1 MKQEIRVPE
10 VAEGV
15 TKGTVVAIAIAVG
28 DQVAADQTLVELETD
43 KAVVEIPSP
52 TAGTIMEVRVEE
64 GAEVAVGAVIVVL
77 DSEGDTGE
85 SEKASTGEAEATAG
99 ADEPEPESEPEP
111 EPEPT
116 PEEEK
121 QPEPQAPRTA
131 GGASAAEKS
140 EPATGQDQIDL
151 TSVRRDDEVAPASPT
166 VRRQARE
173 LGVDIYRVKG
183 SGPGG
188 RISAEDVR
196 NYVRDTMQKIG
207 SGMVV
212 SSTAGQPVQRPLPDL
227 SRFGTISREP
237 LSKVRE
243 LTADAMSYAWSNIP
257 MVTQYDKARIDDI
270 EKFRK
275 QFNASAT
282 AENKLTMT
290 AFLVKDCAA
299 ALRAFPHFN
308 SALDLAS
315 KELVLNHFINIGVA
329 VDTPAGLLVPVIR
342 DADGKGI
349 ERIATELNKLAEKTR
364 ERRVSPQELEGGTFT
379 ISNLGGIGGNAFT
392 PIVYPPQVAILG
404 VSEAEMA
411 PVWNGKKFAPQ
422 LMLPLSLT
430 YDHRVIDGAAGARF
444 LRWICQALENPL
456 NMVMKG

>member
-15 TKGTVVAIAIAVG
+15 TAGTVVALVVAVG
-28 DQVAADQTLVELETD
+28 DQVKADQTLLELETD

-52 TAGTIMEVRVEE
+52 VDGQVSEIRTAE
-64 GAEVAVGAVIVVL
+64 GAEVAIGAVIMVL
-77 DSEGDTGE
+77 ESSDESSSEPVDAQEPVTE
-85 SEKASTGEAEATAG
+85 PVAEPAEQERVAEAPGTPSEAPP
-99 ADEPEPESEPEP
+99 ASEPEP
-111 EPEPT
+111 
-116 PEEEK
+116 
-121 QPEPQAPRTA
+121 AALTA
-131 GGASAAEKS
+131 E
-140 EPATGQDQIDL
+140 IDL
-151 TSVRRDDEVAPASPT
+151 TSVRRDDRVAPASPT

-173 LGVDIYRVKG
+173 LGVDIYQVQG

-188 RISAEDVR
+188 RISGEDIR
-196 NYVRDTMQKIG
+196 NYVRDTMQKLS

-212 SSTAGQPVQRPLPDL
+212 SATSGQPALRPLPDL
-227 SRFGTISREP
+227 SRFGEISREP
-237 LSKVRE
+237 LSKIRE
-243 LTADAMSYAWSNIP
+243 LTADAMSYAWSTIP

-275 QFNASAT
+275 EFNTGAQP
-282 AENKLTMT
+282 ENKLTMT

-308 SALDLAS
+308 SSLDLN
-315 KELVLNHFINIGVA
+315 KNELVLNHFINIGVA

-342 DADGKGI
+342 EADNKGI
-349 ERIATELNKLAEKTR
+349 ERIATELTELAGRAR
-364 ERRVSPQELEGGTFT
+364 ERRISPQEMEGGTFT
-379 ISNLGGIGGNAFT
+379 ISNLGGIGGNSFT

-404 VSEAEMA
+404 VSEAEMM
-411 PVWNGKKFAPQ
+411 PVWNGKKFVPQ

-456 NMVMKG
+456 NLVMKG